1 MLWCSMPRDN
11 WVYVGHMLDMGRI
24 GLKISNGKARAAYD
38 QDETLQ
44 LALTHIIQVIGEA
57 ALHVSIDFR
66 EKYPQVPWHEIIGM
80 RHRIVHDYLNV
91 DEDIIWEVIQQD
103 IQSLVDVLEEII
115 PPGMM

>member
-1 MLWCSMPRDN
+1 M
-11 WVYVGHMLDMGRI
+11 
-24 GLKISNGKARAAYD
+24 
-38 QDETLQ
+38 
-44 LALTHIIQVIGEA
+44 IGEA
-57 ALHVSIDFR
+57 ALYVSSDFR

>member
-1 MLWCSMPRDN
+1 
-11 WVYVGHMLDMGRI
+11 
-24 GLKISNGKARAAYD
+24 
-38 QDETLQ
+38 
-44 LALTHIIQVIGEA
+44 
-57 ALHVSIDFR
+57 
-66 EKYPQVPWHEIIGM
+66 M